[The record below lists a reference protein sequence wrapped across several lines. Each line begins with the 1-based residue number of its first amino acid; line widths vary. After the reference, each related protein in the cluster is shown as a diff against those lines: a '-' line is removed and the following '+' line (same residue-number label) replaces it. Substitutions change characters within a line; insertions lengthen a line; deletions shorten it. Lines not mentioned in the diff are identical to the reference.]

1 VGGEE
6 TVEIDPEVAMGLG
19 WNEGM
24 LASFIMSTIL
34 TKLMDRLRL
43 GSLIIRLKLGMST
56 SLQSR
61 KMIGRSL
68 YVKLNDVLHTPEL
81 RIGTTCFIP

>member
-24 LASFIMSTIL
+24 LVSFVMSTIL
-34 TKLMDRLRL
+34 PKLMSRLRL
-43 GSLIIRLKLGMST
+43 GSSTIRLKLGMLM

-68 YVKLNDVLHTPEL
+68 
-81 RIGTTCFIP
+81 